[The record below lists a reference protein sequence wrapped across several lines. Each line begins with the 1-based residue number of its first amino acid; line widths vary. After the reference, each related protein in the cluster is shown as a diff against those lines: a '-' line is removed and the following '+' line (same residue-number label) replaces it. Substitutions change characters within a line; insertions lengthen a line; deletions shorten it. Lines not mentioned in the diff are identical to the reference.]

1 MRKTKIIATL
11 GPACTS
17 SVDSIK
23 ALMNAGLS
31 AGRVNFS
38 HGSHESHGE
47 TIAKFKQAREE
58 LNKNIPLVLDT
69 KGPEIRTRDF
79 KVDKI
84 ELKQGNKFTITTD
97 DIIGDETIVSVT
109 YADFAKDLKVGNR
122 ILIDDGLVELVV
134 ESIDG
139 NNVHCEIKNSGVLSH
154 KKGVNLPDSKVNLP
168 SLTEK
173 DIEDI
178 KFGIK
183 QGFDYIAASFIR
195 SADDVLA
202 IKKVLEEND
211 GTHIEIISKI
221 ENREGVDNIDSIME
235 VTDGI
240 MVARG
245 DLGVEIPPEEVPL
258 VQKLLIK
265 KANVAGK
272 IVVTATQMLESM
284 ITNPRPTRAEASDV
298 ANAIF
303 DGTDAIMLSGE
314 TAKGDYPV
322 EAVEM
327 MHRIAT
333 MTEDSLMYTKQKK
346 NNFLDPSITNAISH
360 ASCSMA
366 QDLDAKAVVAI
377 TSSGFSARMVS
388 RFRPSSKIIAIT
400 DDIRVCRKL
409 NLVWGV
415 QAVMTSTPFKV
426 INDSNSDI
434 FAYCADVAKS
444 TGVCEVNDKVVVVAG
459 HPVGVAGSTN
469 VMKVEVIK

>member
-11 GPACTS
+11 GPATS
-17 SVDSIK
+17 TVEIMKDLI
-23 ALMNAGLS
+23 NAGLS
-31 AGRVNFS
+31 AARVNFS
-38 HGSHESHGE
+38 HGSYESHGE
-47 TIAKFKQAREE
+47 TIKKLKQAREE
-58 LNKNIPLVLDT
+58 LSVPVALVLDT
-69 KGPEIRTRDF
+69 KGPEIRTKDF
-79 KVDKI
+79 SMDKVV
-84 ELKQGNKFTITTD
+84 LKQGEKFTITTD
-97 DIIGDETIVSVT
+97 DIIGDETKVAVT

-122 ILIDDGLVELVV
+122 VLIDDGLVELVV
-134 ESIDG
+134 ESIEG

-178 KFGIK
+178 KFGIT

-195 SADDVLA
+195 SAEDVLA
-202 IKKVLEEND
+202 IKKVLDENN
-211 GTHIEIISKI
+211 GSNIHIISKI
-221 ENREGVDNIDSIME
+221 ESQEGVDNIDSIME

-258 VQKLLIK
+258 VQKRLIR
-265 KANVAGK
+265 KANIAGK

-284 ITNPRPTRAEASDV
+284 ITNPRPTRAEANDV

-322 EAVEM
+322 EAVQM

-333 MTEDSLMYTKQKK
+333 TTEESLLYVNTQKR
-346 NNFLDPSITNAISH
+346 NPSLDPSITNAISH
-360 ASCSMA
+360 ASYTIA
-366 QDLDAKAVVAI
+366 TDLGASCIVPV

-388 RFRPSSKIIAIT
+388 RFRPSANILALTDNEAI
-400 DDIRVCRKL
+400 CRRL

-415 QAVMTSTPFKV
+415 TPTKTEKSFKELKDDV
-426 INDSNSDI
+426 
-434 FAYCADVAKS
+434 FEYGAEVAKNCGLS
-444 TGVCEVNDKVVVVAG
+444 QSGDKVVVVAG
-459 HPVGVAGSTN
+459 HPVGVTGTTN
-469 VMKVEVIK
+469 AMKVEIVK